1 MAITCAEIPRLPGLE
16 AIRFRAGLQGGN
28 RPVRWPYVAENDT
41 IVPWVRGGELV
52 FVTGI
57 NLPRSEANLKQL
69 VSEAVE
75 HRVAGLVILTG
86 PEYIREIPAG
96 VLDLANSLSFPIL
109 EQPYSLKMVLVTE
122 VISNAIVQD
131 NLIGQSI
138 KLFLTRLINGFA
150 DAPELIHLRAAELGL
165 NDERPYAAVC
175 VRLSAFHQRLLSE
188 DPDQRWQLIHQRNQ
202 LEQHLGELL
211 KRRGI
216 DWPVLV
222 LEQDLIA
229 IWPADK
235 DHASALSDDL
245 HAALDLLQNQLPEL
259 TLYAGASDL
268 QPGLSQL
275 SAAVEQSRQAVQFAV
290 QHGGQRLFFY
300 DQLGIARLFA
310 AIPQRN
316 LLAQFCQEQLGEL
329 CFARDAPSLQL
340 KDTLTQYL
348 NRFGNQQQTAE
359 SLGIH
364 RNTLRHRLKRIEQLI
379 GHRLGDAFVRLN
391 LQNALLIEQI
401 LFQHHAIDSQLST
414 SRDH

>member
-1 MAITCAEIPRLPGLE
+1 MAITCADIPRLPGLE

-41 IVPWVRGGELV
+41 IAPWVRGGELV
-52 FVTGI
+52 FITGI
-57 NLPRSEANLKQL
+57 NQRRSETNLMQL
-69 VSEAVE
+69 IREAVA
-75 HRVAGLVILTG
+75 HQVAGLVILTG
-86 PEYIREIPAG
+86 AEFIREIPPR
-96 VLDLANSLSFPIL
+96 VLELANTLNFPIL

-138 KLFLTRLINGFA
+138 RLFLTRLINGFA

-165 NDERPYAAVC
+165 NDNRPYAVVS
-175 VRLSAFHQRLLSE
+175 VRLPDFHQRLLSE
-188 DPDQRWQLIHQRNQ
+188 DRDQHWQLLHQRNA
-202 LEQHLGELL
+202 LEQQLGELL

-222 LEQDLIA
+222 LERDLIA
-229 IWPADK
+229 IWPSDSNN
-235 DHASALSDDL
+235 ASDLSEELNAALEQLQNHLPEGRL
-245 HAALDLLQNQLPEL
+245 HA
-259 TLYAGASDL
+259 GVSDL

-275 SAAVEQSRQAVQFAV
+275 STAVEQSRQAVQFAA

-316 LLAQFCQEQLGEL
+316 LLAQFCQQQLGAL
-329 CFARDAPSLQL
+329 CFARDDPSLLL
-340 KDTLTQYL
+340 KATLTQYL
-348 NRFGNQQQTAE
+348 NLFGNQQQTAE
-359 SLGIH
+359 ALGIH
-364 RNTLRHRLKRIEQLI
+364 RNTLRYRLKRIEQLI
-379 GHRLGDAFVRLN
+379 GHRLTDAFVRLN

-401 LFQHHAIDSQLST
+401 LFQHHNIASQLPPG
-414 SRDH
+414 DH